1 MLEKIP
7 FKTYRRQSLRI
18 AKQLCFDEEIIY
30 LLENAKENRE
40 IYHLMI
46 QGRLNLPS

>member
-1 MLEKIP
+1 MMERMT
-7 FKTYRRQSLRI
+7 FKSYRKQSLRI

-30 LLENAKENRE
+30 LIANAKENRE

-46 QGRLNLPS
+46 EGRQNLSD

>member
-1 MLEKIP
+1 MMERMAFKNYKKESLKIA
-7 FKTYRRQSLRI
+7 R
-18 AKQLCFDEEIIY
+18 QLCFDNEIIF

-46 QGRLNLPS
+46 QGRLNLRD